1 MKPTISVLGL
11 LPSQAHII
19 EGAYKNRAKFRFV
32 DGDGCK
38 AQKIKAIANGSDA
51 IFMRSKHANHN
62 TFVALK
68 SAHANFQM
76 VNGGMNSLHIA
87 IGEFLNDK

>member
-1 MKPTISVLGL
+1 MKPTISILGL

-87 IGEFLNDK
+87 IGEFLDGK